1 MDTQIFVSSMNVLV
15 QFATIAYSMYY
26 LTCFRQMMELAKGD
40 ESQAQPK
47 EPIAVSTP
55 VHDDDYPIWNEGS
68 EDLNAQLNQP
78 LLD

>member
-1 MDTQIFVSSMNVLV
+1 MNVLV

-26 LTCFRQMMELAKGD
+26 LTCFRQMMELAEEGK
-40 ESQAQPK
+40 SQAQPK
-47 EPIAVSTP
+47 EPIAVATP

-68 EDLNAQLNQP
+68 EDLNAQLNQS